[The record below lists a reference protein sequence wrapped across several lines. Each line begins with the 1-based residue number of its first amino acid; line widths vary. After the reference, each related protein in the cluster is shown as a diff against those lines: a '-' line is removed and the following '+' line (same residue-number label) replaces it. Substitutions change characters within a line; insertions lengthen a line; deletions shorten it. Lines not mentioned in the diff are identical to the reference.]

1 MYRLHAFVVLC
12 VRVYLSLAPMPELP
26 NGQLKSCLE
35 FVCGWGGASGEGRYE
50 SVGKRKREEKEEEA
64 CEGLRQRS
72 AHHSRHD
79 LRQQCGQLSYVLL
92 DTRDRQTVQQSKA
105 GKGRTGW
112 SNWCLAGACKPLQGQ
127 RRGTAV

>member
-1 MYRLHAFVVLC
+1 MYRLHAFVVQC

-35 FVCGWGGASGEGRYE
+35 FVCGWGASGVGRYE
-50 SVGKRKREEKEEEA
+50 SASGKERRKKERA

-105 GKGRTGW
+105 GKGRTGR
-112 SNWCLAGACKPLQGQ
+112 SNWCLPGACKPLQGQ